1 MEITNI
7 NIYPVFYGILDNSDF
22 INYKQGIINYL
33 YNRTKNSNGEVISNS
48 GGWQQN
54 KTDLI
59 YDTNF
64 RVYFNYFKAKLTT
77 LIGSIY
83 NISSFEITQA
93 WGNINGKYHSNF
105 SHAHPGSD
113 IAACF
118 YIKCNKNSGNIVL
131 MNPIADFN
139 RTINNKYKSDYNKKS
154 YLSIEAKEGRLIIF
168 PASIIHYVE
177 QNLSDDYR
185 ISIAFNINIYKEN

>member
-7 NIYPVFYGILDNSDF
+7 NVFPVFYGILDNSDF
-22 INYKQGIINYL
+22 NNYKQGIINYL
-33 YNRTKNSNGEVISNS
+33 YQKTSSSKGDIFSNS

-64 RVYFNYFKAKLTT
+64 RVYFNYFKSKLTI

-93 WGNINGKYHSNF
+93 WGNINGKHHSNF

-118 YIKCNKNSGNIVL
+118 YIKSNSKSGNIVL
-131 MNPIADFN
+131 MNPLNDYN
-139 RTINNKYKSDYNKKS
+139 SNINKKYKTQFNKKS
-154 YLSIEAKEGRLIIF
+154 YLNIEAKEGRLIIF

-177 QNLSDDYR
+177 PNLSDDYR
-185 ISIAFNINIYKEN
+185 ISIAFNINIYKD